1 MISGFFPRV
10 LWLDSFIVGCHHI
23 YDEKWTTFSLQQKS
37 KKSIPI
43 VTFLCIICLNYAVGF
58 VLVPTSSHSFCY
70 SGGSYNIYV
79 SETEAPFSAHS
90 FCFMISILIHIK
102 IHRKAYLA
110 GMEAYSRHIYWG
122 VLLLFAWIQSLIDTY
137 L

>member
-1 MISGFFPRV
+1 MQ
-10 LWLDSFIVGCHHI
+10 LDLFWYPPVVILSATLVGLII
-23 YDEKWTTFSLQQKS
+23 YM
-37 KKSIPI
+37 
-43 VTFLCIICLNYAVGF
+43 
-58 VLVPTSSHSFCY
+58 
-70 SGGSYNIYV
+70 

-90 FCFMISILIHIK
+90 FCFMITILIHIK